1 MSTSRPLYLGPRL
14 RRLRRELG
22 LTQQSMASDLDISPS
37 YVALIE
43 RNQRPVTA
51 ELLLRLARTYQ
62 IDVAELASEDADDYA
77 RRIGEV
83 MRDPLLADIDLPT
96 LEIADLAT
104 SFPGVAEVILR
115 LHGAFARDQQ
125 ALADRRLGAAATDS
139 TTPDPV
145 RAVQDFFSSNRNHF
159 PTLDARA
166 EELAA
171 EIAELGSAAEWLRKR
186 KGVRVRFMPPDV
198 MVESVRRYDR
208 HNEQVLIDDSLDTS
222 ARKFQLALHLVW
234 TSLRDE
240 IGQLART
247 ADLPDKSSLALV
259 RRNLAT
265 YSAAALVMPYARFL
279 QAAESRGYDVAALGG
294 AFGMS
299 FEQVAHRL
307 TTLARPGAEGI
318 PFFMVRLDA
327 AGNVSKLLDG
337 AGFPYAPQGGSCPL
351 WRVHDTFRTPGQ
363 LVTQWL
369 ELPDG
374 RRFFSLARTVG
385 GEPRHFGA
393 PAVVRSVALV
403 CAAEHAPRL
412 AYARDAEPATAHATP
427 IGVTCR
433 LCQRGDCEA
442 RAVPPLGRELLADDQ
457 RRSPAPFMFA
467 DR

>member
-1 MSTSRPLYLGPRL
+1 MSQSRPLYLGPRL

-22 LTQQSMASDLDISPS
+22 LTQQAMASDLDISAS
-37 YVALIE
+37 YVALLE

-51 ELLLRLARTYQ
+51 ELLIRLARTYQ
-62 IDVAELASEDADDYA
+62 LEMAELASEDADDYA
-77 RRIGEV
+77 RRIAEV
-83 MRDPLLADIDLPT
+83 MRDPLLGDIDLPG

-104 SFPGVAEVILR
+104 SFPGVAEAILR
-115 LHGAFARDQQ
+115 LHGAYAREQQ
-125 ALADRRLGAAATDS
+125 ALADRRLGTAAADS
-139 TTPDPV
+139 TTPDPA
-145 RAVQDFFSSNRNHF
+145 RAVQEFFSNNRNYF
-159 PTLDARA
+159 PDLDSRA
-166 EELAA
+166 EELAG
-171 EIAELGSAAEWLRKR
+171 EIAEQGAAAEWLRKR
-186 KGVRVRFMPPDV
+186 KGVRVRFLPPDV

-208 HNEQVLIDDSLDTS
+208 HNEQLLIDDSLDTS
-222 ARKFQLALHLVW
+222 ARKFQLALHIVW

-240 IGQLART
+240 IVQLVRA
-247 ADLPDKSSLALV
+247 ADLPDRSSVALA
-259 RRNLAT
+259 RRNLAA
-265 YSAAALVMPYARFL
+265 YAAAALVMPYDRFL
-279 QAAESRGYDVAALGG
+279 RAAESRGYDVAALGG
-294 AFGMS
+294 LFGAS

-307 TTLARPGAEGI
+307 TTLARPGQEGI

-393 PAVVRSVALV
+393 PSVVRSVALV
-403 CAAEHAPRL
+403 CTADHASRL
-412 AYARDAEPATAHATP
+412 AYARGIDPAAIPATP

-433 LCQRGDCEA
+433 LCQRADCEA

>member
-1 MSTSRPLYLGPRL
+1 MSQSRPLYLGPRL

-22 LTQQSMASDLDISPS
+22 LTQQTMASDLDISPS
-37 YVALIE
+37 YVALLE

-62 IDVAELASEDADDYA
+62 LDVSELASADADDYA
-77 RRIGEV
+77 RRIAEV
-83 MRDPLLADIDLPT
+83 MRDPLLGDIDVPS

-104 SFPGVAEVILR
+104 SFPGVAEAILR
-115 LHGAFARDQQ
+115 LHGAYAKEQL
-125 ALADRRLGAAATDS
+125 ALAEQRSGAGPDDEAV
-139 TTPDPV
+139 PDPV
-145 RAVQDFFSSNRNHF
+145 RATRQFFTAHDNYF

-166 EELAA
+166 EELAG
-171 EIAELGSAAEWLRKR
+171 EIAEHGAAAEWLRKR
-186 KGVRVRFMPPDV
+186 KGVRVRFMPPEV

-208 HNEQVLIDDSLDTS
+208 HNEQVLIDDTLDVS
-222 ARKFQLALHLVW
+222 SRKFQLALHIAW
-234 TSLRDE
+234 TALRDE
-240 IGQLART
+240 IVQIAR
-247 ADLPDKSSLALV
+247 AANLPDKSTIALV
-259 RRNLAT
+259 RRNLAA
-265 YSAAALVMPYARFL
+265 YAAAALVMPYDRFHR
-279 QAAESRGYDVAALGG
+279 AAESRGYDMAALGG
-294 AFGMS
+294 LFGMS

-307 TTLARPGAEGI
+307 TTLRRPGQEGV

-327 AGNVSKLLDG
+327 AGNVSKRLDG
-337 AGFPYAPQGGSCPL
+337 AGFPFAAQGDSCPL

-363 LVTQWL
+363 IVPQWL
-369 ELPDG
+369 EFPDG

-385 GEPRHFGA
+385 DDPRHFEA

-412 AYARDAEPATAHATP
+412 IYARGAKPDSAAATP

-433 LCQRGDCEA
+433 LCQRADCAA

-457 RRSPAPFMFA
+457 RRAPVPYMFA

>member
-1 MSTSRPLYLGPRL
+1 MSASRPLYLGPRL

-22 LTQQSMASDLDISPS
+22 LTQQAMASDLDISPS

-62 IDVAELASEDADDYA
+62 IDVAELASEDSDDYA

-83 MRDPLLADIDLPT
+83 MRDPLLSDIDLPT

-115 LHGAFARDQQ
+115 LHGAFAREQQ
-125 ALADRRLGAAATDS
+125 ALADRRLGAAAADS
-139 TTPDPV
+139 TSPDPV
-145 RAVQDFFSSNRNHF
+145 RAVQDFFSNNRNYF

-240 IGQLART
+240 IGQLARS

-259 RRNLAT
+259 RRNLAA
-265 YSAAALVMPYARFL
+265 YSAAALVMPYGRFL

-307 TTLARPGAEGI
+307 TTLARPGAEGV

-337 AGFPYAPQGGSCPL
+337 AGFPFAPQGGSCPL

-385 GEPRHFGA
+385 GQPRHYGA
-393 PAVVRSVALV
+393 AAVVRSVALV

-412 AYARDAEPATAHATP
+412 AYARDADPATAPATP
-427 IGVTCR
+427 IGITCR